1 MKTVSF
7 RFDVDTLTCIKSG
20 IPKLINISN
29 RHNVEFTF
37 FMNFGKSID
46 RKEVLKRKNK
56 SDDGT
61 SYKLSTFKKLGF
73 NNYAITVLLN
83 PKLGNYK
90 KEIKSLANSSN
101 EIGLHGGKNHGTWQ
115 LNGSDFNL
123 KRLEQEIDY
132 GVEKAKKF
140 NISLSGFTSPGMTSN
155 KLICQVLKA
164 NNFNYISDTY
174 SFQGES
180 SEDVKKEIF
189 KNFKNI
195 NVNFAGKNGTGYFE
209 YLLSQGLEPKK
220 IKENLLNEILNS
232 NTDSFVVYDHP
243 LIINFIQDEF
253 ENLIEELKKNQIKF
267 IKMGNL
273 N

>member
-20 IPKLINISN
+20 IPKLIDISN

-46 RKEVLKRKNK
+46 REEVLKRKNK

-61 SYKLSTFKKLGF
+61 SYKLSTFTKLGIK
-73 NNYAITVLLN
+73 NYIITVLLN

-90 KEIKSLANSSN
+90 KEIKSLANSNN

-115 LNGSDFNL
+115 VNGSDFNL
-123 KRLEQEIDY
+123 NRLEQEIDY
-132 GVEKAKKF
+132 GVDKAKKF
-140 NISLSGFTSPGMTSN
+140 NISLSGFTSPGMISN
-155 KLICQVLKA
+155 KLICRVLEA

-174 SFQGES
+174 SFRDES
-180 SEDVKKEIF
+180 SEEEKKEIF

-195 NVNFAGKNGTGYFE
+195 NVNLAGKNGTGYFE
-209 YLLSQGLEPKK
+209 YFLSKGLDPKK
-220 IKENLLNEILNS
+220 IKENLLSEILNS
-232 NTDSFVVYDHP
+232 NTNSFVVYDHP